1 MARIMDL
8 SADGE
13 LAQDLVRA
21 KLAELDAERRR
32 LRAELEQAR
41 VAVPE
46 EGAIQE
52 AIRTAL
58 ADVADLVRGDP
69 EGAREALASA
79 EGYRLE
85 GAIEVRT
92 GALDGER
99 RYGQVAGAGFEPATC
114 GL

>member
-1 MARIMDL
+1 MPRPR
-8 SADGE
+8 SAPGPVGPVRPS
-13 LAQDLVRA
+13 LAA
-21 KLAELDAERRR
+21 S
-32 LRAELEQAR
+32 
-41 VAVPE
+41 
-46 EGAIQE
+46 
-52 AIRTAL
+52 
-58 ADVADLVRGDP
+58 
-69 EGAREALASA
+69 EGAREALRELLGGEPLRVVRSA